1 MSHLYTIVDK
11 NLRKIVFKRN
21 RAQLDFDNNKH
32 TRNVI
37 LKSRQLGFT
46 THEAIDSLDDCL
58 FTRNFSDLFI
68 AHTKEDAIEIFDK
81 KVELAW
87 KNFNEELSK
96 LWKVDSST
104 ANKLKFDFGD
114 GNFSQMIVSNSGRSG
129 THNRVHISEFAKL
142 CAKYPAKADEI
153 ITGTIP
159 SVPQDGR
166 IDIESTA
173 EGMGGHFYDIFWE
186 AWTRKREPLATEF
199 KAHFY
204 NWQWDDEDISKI
216 ERLIPTAQMEEGEKF
231 KNYQASHN
239 LSDQEITYYYTK
251 WLSLKKDWD
260 KLHQEYPT
268 CVSGNSKIAT
278 TTGYV
283 LMKDLVPDGKYILAK
298 YDKGEKQTFTL
309 KTEMGYELVCTKD
322 HPVLT
327 QRGFVKLEDLDINV
341 DTVVLK
347 GSDFSKKLQSIEY
360 KESIVNCKINID
372 KDLALFLGIFMGDG
386 AFAGDSGTISIA
398 CDRECQDVVREVER
412 LMLKLFG
419 GSHSRI
425 SGDKKGC
432 EEIRKSNKR
441 FIDIFN
447 QLGILRKNGSGNYR
461 RNIKVPD
468 FIKQSPKPVVKE
480 FLKGLFEADGFAGRN
495 GNRIVFFSK
504 YKYFIQD
511 VQLLLLSFGI
521 TSRLRTAVKKSSTGC
536 EYIGYDL
543 SLRKEE
549 SSLYKKEIGFISQKK
564 NSRLKKGNGVR
575 LNNLSD
581 KIVSITEKEIE
592 RVYDITTTTHDF
604 VADGIVVHNCPDEA
618 FISSGTPYFD
628 NEKLKTYLA
637 IATEPTY
644 IGEIRLVDKIPVFE
658 ACDGD
663 LSVWEKPQ
671 TYSSYVIGGDTA
683 EGLEGGD
690 YQVLEVIDNKTL
702 KCVAKYR
709 SHVPPDELAKV
720 AFALGKWYNW
730 AYMGIESNK
739 DGLWV
744 NSELFK
750 MAYPNMYYREEMDDI
765 AHTMKRKLGFRTDL
779 RSRDNI
785 LVELKSCLNTIT
797 DCWTNPDFLR
807 ECMTFVRGAN
817 GKPEAMQGRHDDEVM
832 ATAIAFQI
840 RVNAPREFK
849 IPVEVPQTNLELTRQ
864 RIERLYGKR
873 DSQTI
878 KQTDY
883 L

>member
-1 MSHLYTIVDK
+1 MPDINGNFTKNDRMERFYYIIDK
-11 NLRKIVFKRN
+11 NLQKIVFKNN
-21 RAQLDFDNNKH
+21 RAQEDFNNRKH

-46 THEAIDSLDDCL
+46 TFEAIDSLDDTI
-58 FTRNFSDLFI
+58 FTRGFSSLFI

-81 KVELAW
+81 KVDLAW
-87 KNFNEELSK
+87 KNFDKDIVNLGWS
-96 LWKVDSST
+96 VDAST
-104 ANKLKFDFGD
+104 ANKLKFNFGD
-114 GNFSQMIVSNSGRSG
+114 GNYSQMIVSNSGRSG

-142 CAKYPAKADEI
+142 CAKYPTKADEI

-159 SVPQDGR
+159 SVPADGR

-186 AWTRKREPLATEF
+186 AWTRKREPLKTEF

-204 NWQWDDEDISKI
+204 NWQWDDEDIGKI
-216 ERLIPTAQMEEGEKF
+216 ERLIPTAQMEEGVKF
-231 KNYQASHN
+231 KNYQEAHK
-239 LSDQEITYYYTK
+239 LSDREITYYYTK

-268 CVSGNSKIAT
+268 T
-278 TTGYV
+278 
-283 LMKDLVPDGKYILAK
+283 
-298 YDKGEKQTFTL
+298 
-309 KTEMGYELVCTKD
+309 
-322 HPVLT
+322 
-327 QRGFVKLEDLDINV
+327 
-341 DTVVLK
+341 
-347 GSDFSKKLQSIEY
+347 
-360 KESIVNCKINID
+360 
-372 KDLALFLGIFMGDG
+372 
-386 AFAGDSGTISIA
+386 
-398 CDRECQDVVREVER
+398 
-412 LMLKLFG
+412 
-419 GSHSRI
+419 
-425 SGDKKGC
+425 
-432 EEIRKSNKR
+432 
-441 FIDIFN
+441 
-447 QLGILRKNGSGNYR
+447 
-461 RNIKVPD
+461 
-468 FIKQSPKPVVKE
+468 
-480 FLKGLFEADGFAGRN
+480 
-495 GNRIVFFSK
+495 
-504 YKYFIQD
+504 
-511 VQLLLLSFGI
+511 
-521 TSRLRTAVKKSSTGC
+521 
-536 EYIGYDL
+536 
-543 SLRKEE
+543 
-549 SSLYKKEIGFISQKK
+549 
-564 NSRLKKGNGVR
+564 
-575 LNNLSD
+575 
-581 KIVSITEKEIE
+581 
-592 RVYDITTTTHDF
+592 
-604 VADGIVVHNCPDEA
+604 PDEA
-618 FISSGTPYFD
+618 FISSGSPYFD

-637 IATEPTY
+637 RAVEPEF
-644 IGEIRLVDKIPVFE
+644 IGDIRLNEDKKVVFE
-658 ACDGD
+658 TCDGD

-683 EGLEGGD
+683 EGLESGD

-817 GKPEAMQGRHDDEVM
+817 GKPEAMAGRHDDEVM

-849 IPVEVPQTNLELTRQ
+849 VPVEVPQTNLELTRQ

-878 KQTDY
+878 SQSDY
-883 L
+883 LK